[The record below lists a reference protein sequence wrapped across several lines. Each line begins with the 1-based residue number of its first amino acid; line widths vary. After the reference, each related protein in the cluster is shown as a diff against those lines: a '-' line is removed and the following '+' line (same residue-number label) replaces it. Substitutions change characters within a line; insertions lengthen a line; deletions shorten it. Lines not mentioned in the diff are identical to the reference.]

1 MKRTYHPSNPRGN
14 PSARLNIAV
23 LACLF
28 LLIIW
33 GIFLVRNKLLYNAY
47 DMGTRLA
54 NSYASEEEDRLAVY
68 ELFLDLGSVNI
79 SERIEAGADEEFLQR
94 WLARYSAHLSQILGT
109 RVFDPYAVING
120 QIIAADP
127 WEGDASYNYEDSEWY
142 QQALAANGAFIFTD
156 A

>member
-1 MKRTYHPSNPRGN
+1 MKRTYHPSKPRGN

-68 ELFLDLGSVNI
+68 ELFLDLDPSI
-79 SERIEAGADEEFLQR
+79 S
-94 WLARYSAHLSQILGT
+94 
-109 RVFDPYAVING
+109 
-120 QIIAADP
+120 
-127 WEGDASYNYEDSEWY
+127 
-142 QQALAANGAFIFTD
+142 ANGLRPAQTKSFCSDGWPVIPPIFPRYWVQVSSIPTLSSTD
-156 A
+156 KS